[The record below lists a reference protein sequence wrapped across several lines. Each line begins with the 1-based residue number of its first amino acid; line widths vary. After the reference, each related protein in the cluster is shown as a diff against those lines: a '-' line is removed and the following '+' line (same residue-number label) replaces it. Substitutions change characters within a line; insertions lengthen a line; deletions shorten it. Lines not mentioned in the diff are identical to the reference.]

1 MVMTA
6 VSAIGAIFTEEMDI
20 AQVQF
25 FDPLNVALVI
35 FDGWINALTVAIP
48 GDNC

>member
-6 VSAIGAIFTEEMDI
+6 VSAVGAIFTEEMYI
-20 AQVQF
+20 AQVHF
-25 FDPLNVALVI
+25 FDPLDIALVI
-35 FDGWINALTVAIP
+35 FDGWIDSLTIAIP